1 MKLHEGVYENLINGQ
16 LAYDMKQTEKEGLV
30 CKTEQIDSAESAKI
44 LADFL
49 ADAIRK
55 KLEDKDIATEE
66 KINFVNDILDSTD
79 IDDNEKLID
88 APRLLSA
95 VINQQKNEEL
105 KATKKDIIKP
115 LSGFRVSN
123 LFTGGQGGVA
133 LGEEIIR
140 DHRILP
146 ASLWHPNDTR

>member
-16 LAYDMKQTEKEGLV
+16 LDYDMKQTEKEGLV

-95 VINQQKNEEL
+95 VINQDRK
-105 KATKKDIIKP
+105 
-115 LSGFRVSN
+115 SV
-123 LFTGGQGGVA
+123 V
-133 LGEEIIR
+133 
-140 DHRILP
+140 
-146 ASLWHPNDTR
+146 

>member
-66 KINFVNDILDSTD
+66 KINFVNDVSAIFSLVV
-79 IDDNEKLID
+79 K
-88 APRLLSA
+88 AVWLLARKSF
-95 VINQQKNEEL
+95 ETSPL
-105 KATKKDIIKP
+105 PIIS
-115 LSGFRVSN
+115 LSSYPSCVS
-123 LFTGGQGGVA
+123 L
-133 LGEEIIR
+133 
-140 DHRILP
+140 
-146 ASLWHPNDTR
+146 ASE